1 MLLAS
6 QQINQ
11 VNPKCMHTFFCVSE
25 ENVARDQERCKSRFY
40 PNVQGTN
47 QQSCFLSLLHLY

>member
-25 ENVARDQERCKSRFY
+25 EMLHVIKKDVKADFY

>member
-11 VNPKCMHTFFCVSE
+11 VNTKCMHTLLCVSE
-25 ENVARDQERCKSRFY
+25 ENVAYDQKRCKSRSY
-40 PNVQGTN
+40 PKVQETN